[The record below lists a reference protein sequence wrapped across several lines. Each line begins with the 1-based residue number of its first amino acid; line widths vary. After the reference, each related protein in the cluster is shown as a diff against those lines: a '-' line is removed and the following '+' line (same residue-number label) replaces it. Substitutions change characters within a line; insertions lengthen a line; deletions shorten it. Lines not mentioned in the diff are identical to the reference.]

1 MKSINEYLTPRNMA
15 GEPRTQ
21 ISKNSIT
28 GAKMDTDLL
37 EQWLDTRTEEDEEEV
52 AQTIVHCFLGYNY
65 AQDEKEKK
73 NPELIEKRKEAGLK
87 RLQSLMGEMRRAVKD
102 FHHMSI

>member
-37 EQWLDTRTEEDEEEV
+37 EQWLDTRTEEDEEEI

-65 AQDEKEKK
+65 AQDEKEKN
-73 NPELIEKRKEAGLK
+73 NPKLIEKRQKNGLK
-87 RLQSLMGEMRRAVKD
+87 RLKSLIDEMRRSVRD
-102 FHHMSI
+102 FYQMTI